1 MDIKRGIFEH
11 KAFWGLFVTAI
22 FFSVIFSLG
31 GDVNITG
38 HAIQNVAYM
47 QTGAVLQLDID
58 SFGLK
63 TIYLTVLDD
72 VKNSKVF
79 VEEVEELSWDFD
91 GTVYSTF
98 EVSSLDAD
106 KFGDL
111 ELRLKIKDADLY
123 NVGINRNE
131 ISLYLDGKELETTL
145 TEIKN
150 DYVYYEASAEKMGEF
165 VIGKAV
171 IDDLEVVNEEVVNE
185 EVVEEVVESVEVV
198 EESVEPEVQEPTVL
212 PVEEEDGFFA
222 WVKNLF
228 N

>member
-63 TIYLTVLDD
+63 TIDLTVLDN
-72 VKNSKVF
+72 VKNSKVL
-79 VEEVEELSWDFD
+79 VEEVEDLSWDFD
-91 GTVYSTF
+91 GKVYSMF
-98 EVSSLDAD
+98 EVSSADAN

-111 ELRLKIKDADLY
+111 EFRLKIKDADLY
-123 NVGINRNE
+123 KVDLNRNE
-131 ISLYLDGKELETTL
+131 ISLYLDGKELKTTL
-145 TEIKN
+145 AEIKS
-150 DYVYYEASAEKMGEF
+150 DYVYYDVSAEKMGEF
-165 VIGKAV
+165 VIGKA
-171 IDDLEVVNEEVVNE
+171 
-185 EVVEEVVESVEVV
+185 EVVEAAVAQPSEVIEEPIEV
-198 EESVEPEVQEPTVL
+198 PEVQEPAQL
-212 PVEEEDGFFA
+212 PVEEDEEKGFFV